1 MSEKLDRSTTESIAG
16 GRSAESFGDHTFNV
30 GLKAGG
36 KLGND
41 APPGYEL
48 FQWGGFL
55 QQSGYPTGALVTER
69 LTFGRL
75 MYYNKFIRQ
84 KLLEGVYAGFS
95 LEAGKYGAPLV
106 PGSPTGVL
114 KSASVF
120 LGADTPV
127 GPLYFGY
134 GHTADGN
141 SSWYLF
147 LGRP

>member
-1 MSEKLDRSTTESIAG
+1 
-16 GRSAESFGDHTFNV
+16 
-30 GLKAGG
+30 
-36 KLGND
+36 
-41 APPGYEL
+41 
-48 FQWGGFL
+48 
-55 QQSGYPTGALVTER
+55 
-69 LTFGRL
+69 

-95 LEAGKYGAPLV
+95 LEARKYGAPLV

-114 KSASVF
+114 KSARVF
-120 LGADTPV
+120 LGADTPI

>member
-127 GPLYFGY
+127 GPLYFRLQPY
-134 GHTADGN
+134 
-141 SSWYLF
+141 
-147 LGRP
+147 RVRQQ

>member
-1 MSEKLDRSTTESIAG
+1 MSEKLDRSMTESIAG
-16 GRSAESFGDHTFNV
+16 VRSAESYGDHTFNV

-41 APPGYEL
+41 ALPRYDL

-55 QQSGYPTGALVTER
+55 QQSGYPADALVTER

-106 PGSPTGVL
+106 PGSPTACSSRL
-114 KSASVF
+114 ACSSARIRLSGRCISATAIPPPAF
-120 LGADTPV
+120 LE
-127 GPLYFGY
+127 
-134 GHTADGN
+134 
-141 SSWYLF
+141 
-147 LGRP
+147 RP